1 MNDYEYNR
9 LSSNIAV
16 LREVAREYPCKTI
29 ENVIR
34 QMEARIKE
42 VPHG

>member
-1 MNDYEYNR
+1 MSSYEYNR
-9 LSSNIAV
+9 LSGNIAV

-29 ENVIR
+29 ENVIQ

-42 VPHG
+42 VAHG